1 MNAIGALVLV
11 LSGAVLVSGLL
22 LNLIGLSYR
31 QFRSIFRSL
40 VLARLLPAFER
51 RMFRPLYQGLAVL
64 SGSLFR
70 SSKIPAK
77 PLALVLG
84 RQSLY
89 ANAILTV
96 LAFLVL
102 CIQMIRMDLSNV
114 YVVNNSA
121 IDLPLFFRITGTW
134 AGSAGSLLFWYALL
148 AFFSAV
154 CLRVSGRKLGSR
166 QPHLVFMLI
175 VMQLLF
181 VLLNIFFEDAQSFRE
196 YPVSL
201 KSGRGINPLLL
212 HWGMIIHPPV
222 LYLGYVGFAIPFG
235 IVMAVLL
242 SGNTAEDYLPVLR
255 RWTIFAWFFL
265 GTGILL
271 GSKWAYEELGWGGY
285 WAWDPVENASLMPF
299 LFGTAFLHSLI
310 VQERRGM
317 LRFWNVFLII
327 MTYHFCLLGTW
338 ITRSG
343 ILEGPHSFAESSIG
357 PPFILYILL
366 SLLFS
371 LRFLYFRRGSLRP
384 RGQIESLTSKEGSM
398 LFNNLIM
405 TLSVLIILF
414 GVFSQR
420 LPFDCRFDQG
430 LQCFAT
436 EWKPAAFNRIMIP
449 IGLFTLFLMGASPL
463 LTWRKGASG
472 HFVRTLLWPSIFGM
486 VAFFTFWFLADYLF
500 PPDVFST
507 GTYDPGSPGLDR
519 FFASVAVGLCVF
531 TFSGLVKEYI
541 PAIKLRQNRYAENY
555 LLAFARVVLRNKRRY
570 GGYLVHLSIVFLF
583 LGYSGSA
590 FKTTEQVKFQYYLQ
604 LHDGEMDYIHYR
616 GVDRAFIKG
625 YELTARDLFF
635 KPEHKANARTDDPV
649 HFTIAQS
656 AHIYAHDAGAPRKQG
671 QALSE
676 DPLQNAESRAEPWK
690 NFLKFTTGF
699 ILDGRMKTERHFHP
713 RINPLAGAVERR
725 QDGSALHIPT
735 SKPDIRSTW
744 SEDLYIQLGS
754 LMDAA
759 TGRNPEWNHLYEYYY
774 FFTDRSARA
783 RQALFPP
790 TILATIEI
798 WVNPLVKF
806 IWLGSVLFFIG
817 GLILWLPFGE
827 KNIKE

>member
-11 LSGAVLVSGLL
+11 LSGAVLLSGLL
-22 LNLIGLSYR
+22 LNLMGLSYR
-31 QFRSIFRSL
+31 QYRAVFRSL
-40 VLARLLPAFER
+40 VLARFFPALER
-51 RMFRPLYQGLAVL
+51 QMFRPLYHGTGILAQ
-64 SGSLFR
+64 SLFR
-70 SSKIPAK
+70 SSRIPFR
-77 PLALVLG
+77 PLALVLS
-84 RQSLY
+84 RQALY
-89 ANAILTV
+89 SNAILTA

-154 CLRVSGRKLGSR
+154 CLLWSGRKLGSR
-166 QPHLVFMLI
+166 QPHLIFMLI

-196 YPVSL
+196 YPVSV

-222 LYLGYVGFAIPFG
+222 LYLGYVGFAIPFA

-317 LRFWNVFLII
+317 LRFWNVFLIV
-327 MTYHFCLLGTW
+327 MAYHFCLLGTW

-357 PPFILYILL
+357 PPFILYLLL
-366 SLLFS
+366 SLVFC
-371 LRFLYFRRGSLRP
+371 LRFLYFRRAALRP

-405 TLSVLIILF
+405 TVSVLIVLF

-430 LQCFAT
+430 FACFAT
-436 EWKPAAFNRIMIP
+436 EWKPSAYNRIMIP

-472 HFVRTLLWPSIFGM
+472 HFVRTLLLPLVSGT
-486 VAFFTFWFLADYLF
+486 VAFLCFFFTADYFF
-500 PPDVFST
+500 PPDPFGS
-507 GTYDPGSPGLDR
+507 GTYAAGSPGLDR
-519 FFASVAVGLCVF
+519 FFAAVTAGLCVF
-531 TFSGLVKEYI
+531 TVIGLIKEYI
-541 PAIKLRQNRYAENY
+541 PAVRLRRNRYAESY
-555 LLAFARVVLRNKRRY
+555 PVAFVRVVLRNKRRY

-583 LGYSGSA
+583 IGYSGSA
-590 FKTTEQVKFQYYLQ
+590 FKTTEQLKFQYYLQ
-604 LHDGEMDYIHYR
+604 VHEGEKDYVHYR
-616 GVDRAFIKG
+616 SQDRAYVKG

-635 KPEHKANARTDDPV
+635 KPEHKKNARADDPV
-649 HFTIAQS
+649 HFTISQS
-656 AHIYAHDAGAPRKQG
+656 AHIYAQDTGSPRRQTPAAAG
-671 QALSE
+671 
-676 DPLQNAESRAEPWK
+676 DPLTLAESPAEPWK
-690 NFLKFTTGF
+690 NWLKFTTGF

-725 QDGSALHIPT
+725 PDGSALHIPT

-759 TGRNPEWNHLYEYYY
+759 TNRNPEWNHLYEYYY
-774 FFTDRSARA
+774 FFTDRSAGA

-790 TILATIEI
+790 TLLATIEI
-798 WVNPLVKF
+798 WINPLVKF
-806 IWLGSVLFFIG
+806 IWLGSVLFFLG
-817 GLILWLPFGE
+817 GLILWLPVGE
-827 KNIKE
+827 KSIKE